1 MAISLN
7 IFSLVVVPLFYA
19 VGVVFALVAISQERS
34 SQGAV
39 AWTVALVAMPFVSV
53 PLFVVFGGWRFSGYV
68 KKFRTQLARTPISRD
83 LLPDPLRLT
92 DTDLGAM
99 QVIEKLARFPFTR
112 GNEVDLLID
121 AEETYAALFQSIDRA
136 TRSILMQFY
145 IINDDDAGREFA
157 QRLIGAAE
165 RGVEVRV
172 LYDEIGCNRTPEAY
186 FSRLRDAG
194 ISVSPFGSATRMGK
208 RFQINFRNHRKIAV
222 FDGQIGFT
230 GGLNIGDEYL
240 GNSKGRRSWR
250 DTHLRFTGP
259 TVKAAQFSFL
269 EDWHWATGEQL
280 ELDWSVPAIQDD
292 AQTALFLATG
302 PADKNDTFKLFVVQA
317 INAAQE
323 SIWIATPYFVPDE
336 EVITA
341 LHLAVMRG
349 VEVRLLV
356 PETSDHWVVG
366 LAVHAWIDRALSNG
380 AKVHRYQPGFM
391 HQKVMLID
399 DRFSSLGSGNMD
411 NRSFRLNFEAS
422 LLVLDEE
429 FARQTKAMLE
439 RDFERSEPMPAGHL
453 ASRPLLFRLMV
464 NLARLASP
472 LL

>member
-19 VGVVFALVAISQERS
+19 AGVVFALVAMSQERS

-39 AWTVALVAMPFVSV
+39 AWTVALVAMPFVSI

-68 KKFRTQLARTPISRD
+68 KKFRTQLAETPIDSD
-83 LLPDPLRLT
+83 LLPNPWRLT
-92 DTDLGAM
+92 ENDLGAM

-121 AEETYAALFQSIDRA
+121 ADETYAALFQSIDRA

-145 IINDDDAGREFA
+145 IINDDDAGRDFA
-157 QRLIGAAE
+157 RRLISAAE
-165 RGVEVRV
+165 RGVKVRL
-172 LYDEIGCNRTPEAY
+172 LYDEIGCNKTPEAY
-186 FSRLRDAG
+186 FSRLRSAG
-194 ISVSPFGSATRMGK
+194 VSVSPFGSATRMGK

-222 FDGQIGFT
+222 FDAEVGFT

-240 GNSKGRRSWR
+240 GKSKGLRRWR
-250 DTHLRFTGP
+250 DTYVRFTGP

-280 ELDWSVPAIQDD
+280 DLDWSIPTIQDD

-302 PADKNDTFKLFVVQA
+302 PADKDATFKLFVVQA
-317 INAAQE
+317 INAAQN

-356 PETSDHWVVG
+356 PETSDQWIVG
-366 LAVHAWIDRALSNG
+366 LAGHAWIDRALRNG
-380 AKVHRYQPGFM
+380 ARVHRYQPGFM
-391 HQKVMLID
+391 HQKIMLID
-399 DRFSSLGSGNMD
+399 DRFSSIGSGNMD
-411 NRSFRLNFEAS
+411 NRSFCLNFEAS

-429 FARQTKAMLE
+429 FARKTKAMLE
-439 RDFERSEPMPAGHL
+439 RDFDRSVPLPAGHL
-453 ASRPLLFRLMV
+453 AGRPLLFRLMV

>member
-7 IFSLVVVPLFYA
+7 IFSLSLVPLVYA
-19 VGVVFALVAISQERS
+19 MGIVFALVAISQERS

-39 AWTVALVAMPFVSV
+39 AWAVALVMMPFLSV
-53 PLFVVFGGWRFSGYV
+53 PLFMIFGGWRFSGYV
-68 KKFRTQLARTPISRD
+68 KKFRTQLAKTPVDRD
-83 LLPDPLRLT
+83 LLPNTPRLAT
-92 DTDLGAM
+92 PELGAM

-112 GNEVDLLID
+112 GNEIDLLID

-145 IINDDDAGREFA
+145 TINDDEAGREFA
-157 QRLIGAAE
+157 QRLISAAK
-165 RGVEVRV
+165 RGVEVRL
-172 LYDEIGCNRTPEAY
+172 LYDEIGCNGTPEAY
-186 FSRLRDAG
+186 FSGLRSAG
-194 ISVSPFGSATRMGK
+194 VSVSPFGSATRMGK

-222 FDGQIGFT
+222 FDAKIGFT

-240 GNSKGRRSWR
+240 GKSKRRQSWR

-269 EDWHWATGEQL
+269 EDWNWATGEQL
-280 ELDWSVPAIQDD
+280 ELDWSVPVVQDD
-292 AQTALFLATG
+292 AKTALLLATG

-317 INAAQE
+317 INAAQD

-336 EVITA
+336 EVMTA

-349 VEVRLLV
+349 VGVRLLV
-356 PETSDHWVVG
+356 PETSDHWIVG
-366 LAVHAWIDRALSNG
+366 LAVHAWIDRALING
-380 AKVHRYQPGFM
+380 AKVYRYKPGFM

-399 DRFSSLGSGNMD
+399 GRFSSVGSGNMD
-411 NRSFRLNFEAS
+411 NRSFCLNFEAS
-422 LLVLDEE
+422 LLVLDEN
-429 FARQTKAMLE
+429 FAQKIKSMLE
-439 RDFERSEPMPAGHL
+439 QDFERSASMPAGYL
-453 ASRPLLFRLMV
+453 AGQPLLFRLLV

>member
-7 IFSLVVVPLFYA
+7 IYSLVVVPLFYA
-19 VGVVFALVAISQERS
+19 IGMVFALVAISQERS

-39 AWTVALVAMPFVSV
+39 AWTVALVAMPFIAV
-53 PLFVVFGGWRFSGYV
+53 PLFIVFGGWRFSGYV
-68 KKFRTQLARTPISRD
+68 KKYRRRLAKTPISSD
-83 LLPDPLRLT
+83 LLPNTLRLT
-92 DTDLGAM
+92 KTDLGAM

-112 GNEVDLLID
+112 GNEIDLLID

-145 IINDDDAGREFA
+145 TINDDDAGRDFA
-157 QRLIGAAE
+157 QHLIGAAK

-172 LYDEIGCNRTPEAY
+172 LYDEIGCNRTPETY

-222 FDGQIGFT
+222 FDAQTGFT

-240 GNSKGRRSWR
+240 GKSKGRKRWR
-250 DTHLRFTGP
+250 DTYLRFTGP

-280 ELDWSVPAIQDD
+280 ELDWSIPTIQDD
-292 AQTALFLATG
+292 ARTALFLATG
-302 PADKNDTFKLFVVQA
+302 PADQDDTFRLFVVQA
-317 INAAQE
+317 INAAQD

-356 PETSDHWVVG
+356 PETSDHWIVG
-366 LAVHAWIDRALSNG
+366 LAVHAWVDRALNNG

-399 DRFSSLGSGNMD
+399 DRFSSVGSGNMD
-411 NRSFRLNFEAS
+411 NRSFCLNFEAS
-422 LLVLDEE
+422 LIVLDGE
-429 FARQTKAMLE
+429 FGRKIREMLE
-439 RDFERSEPMPAGHL
+439 RDFDHSAPMAAGHL
-453 ASRPLLFRLMV
+453 ATRPLLFRLMV

>member
-19 VGVVFALVAISQERS
+19 VGVAFALVAMSQERS

-39 AWTVALVAMPFVSV
+39 AWTVALVAMPFISV

-68 KKFRTQLARTPISRD
+68 KKFRTQLAETPIDRD
-83 LLPDPLRLT
+83 LLPNPLRLT
-92 DTDLGAM
+92 ADDLGAM
-99 QVIEKLARFPFTR
+99 QVIEKLARFSFTR
-112 GNEVDLLID
+112 GNDVDLLID
-121 AEETYAALFQSIDRA
+121 ADETYAALFDSIDRA

-145 IINDDDAGREFA
+145 IINDDEVGRDFA
-157 QRLIGAAE
+157 RRLIRAAE
-165 RGVEVRV
+165 RGVEIRL
-172 LYDEIGCNRTPEAY
+172 LYDEIGCNKTPEAY
-186 FSRLRDAG
+186 FARLRSG
-194 ISVSPFGSATRMGK
+194 GVSVSPFGSATRMGK

-222 FDGQIGFT
+222 FDAEIGFT

-240 GNSKGRRSWR
+240 GKSKGLRRWR
-250 DTHLRFTGP
+250 DTYVRFTGP

-280 ELDWSVPAIQDD
+280 DLDWSIPTIEED

-302 PADKNDTFKLFVVQA
+302 PADKDATFKLFVVQA
-317 INAAQE
+317 INAAKE

-336 EVITA
+336 EVMTA

-356 PETSDHWVVG
+356 PETSDQWIVG
-366 LAVHAWIDRALSNG
+366 LACHAWIDRALRNG
-380 AKVHRYQPGFM
+380 AGVHRYQPGFL

-399 DRFSSLGSGNMD
+399 DRFSSIGSGNMD
-411 NRSFRLNFEAS
+411 NRSFCLNFEAS

-429 FARQTKAMLE
+429 FARKTKAMLE
-439 RDFERSEPMPAGHL
+439 RDFERSAPMPAGHL
-453 ASRPLLFRLMV
+453 AGRPLLFRLMV

>member
-7 IFSLVVVPLFYA
+7 IYSLVVVPLFYA
-19 VGVVFALVAISQERS
+19 IGVVFALVAISQERS

-39 AWTVALVAMPFVSV
+39 AWSVALVAMPFISV

-68 KKFRTQLARTPISRD
+68 KRFRKQLAKTPINSD
-83 LLPDPLRLT
+83 LLPKTQRLT
-92 DTDLGAM
+92 RTELGAM

-112 GNEVDLLID
+112 GNDVDLLID
-121 AEETYAALFQSIDRA
+121 AEESYAALFQAIDRA
-136 TRSILMQFY
+136 KRSILMQFY
-145 IINDDDAGREFA
+145 IINDDEVGRQFA
-157 QRLIGAAE
+157 RHLISAAK
-165 RGVEVRV
+165 RGVDVRL

-186 FSRLRDAG
+186 FAKLRNAG
-194 ISVSPFGSATRMGK
+194 ILVSPFGSATRMGK

-222 FDGQIGFT
+222 FDARTGFT

-240 GNSKGRRSWR
+240 GTSKMRRTWR

-259 TVKAAQFSFL
+259 SVKAAQFSFL
-269 EDWHWATGEQL
+269 EDWHWATGQQL
-280 ELDWSVPAIQDD
+280 ELDWSIPTIQDD
-292 AQTALFLATG
+292 AKTALFLATG
-302 PADKNDTFKLFVVQA
+302 PADKGDTFKLFVVQA

-341 LHLAVMRG
+341 LHLAAMRG

-356 PETSDHWVVG
+356 PETSDHWIVG
-366 LAVHAWIDRALSNG
+366 LAVHAWIDRALTNG

-399 DRFSSLGSGNMD
+399 DRFSSVGSGNMD
-411 NRSFRLNFEAS
+411 NRSFCLNFEAS

-429 FARQTKAMLE
+429 FGRKTKAMLE
-439 RDFERSEPMPAGHL
+439 RDFERSEPMPNGYLAG
-453 ASRPLLFRLMV
+453 RPLLFRLLV

>member
-7 IFSLVVVPLFYA
+7 IYSLVVVPLFYA

-39 AWTVALVAMPFVSV
+39 AWTVALVAMPFIAV
-53 PLFVVFGGWRFSGYV
+53 PLFIVFGGWRFSGYV
-68 KKFRTQLARTPISRD
+68 KKYRRRLAKTPISSD
-83 LLPDPLRLT
+83 LLPNTLRLT
-92 DTDLGAM
+92 KTDLGAM

-121 AEETYAALFQSIDRA
+121 AEDTYAALFQSIDRS

-157 QRLIGAAE
+157 RHLISAAK
-165 RGVEVRV
+165 RGVEVRL
-172 LYDEIGCNRTPEAY
+172 LYDEIGCNGTPEAY
-186 FSRLRDAG
+186 FSRLRNAG

-208 RFQINFRNHRKIAV
+208 RFQINFRNHRKISV
-222 FDGQIGFT
+222 FDAQIGFT

-240 GNSKGRRSWR
+240 GKSKRHRRWR
-250 DTHLRFTGP
+250 DTYLRFTGP

-280 ELDWSVPAIQDD
+280 ELDWSIPTIQNDEK
-292 AQTALFLATG
+292 TALLLATG
-302 PADKNDTFKLFVVQA
+302 PADKDDTFKLFVVQA

-341 LHLAVMRG
+341 LHLAFMRG

-356 PETSDHWVVG
+356 PETSDHWIVG
-366 LAVHAWIDRALSNG
+366 LAVHAWIDRALTNG

-399 DRFSSLGSGNMD
+399 DRFSSVGSGNMD

-422 LLVLDEE
+422 LLVLDED
-429 FARQTKAMLE
+429 FGRKIKAMLE
-439 RDFERSEPMPAGHL
+439 RDFERSEAMAAGHL
-453 ASRPLLFRLMV
+453 AGRPLLFRLMV